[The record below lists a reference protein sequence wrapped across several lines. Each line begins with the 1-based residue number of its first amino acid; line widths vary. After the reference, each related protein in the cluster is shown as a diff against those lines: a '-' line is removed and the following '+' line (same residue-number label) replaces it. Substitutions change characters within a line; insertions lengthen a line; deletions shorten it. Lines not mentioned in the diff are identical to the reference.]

1 MTFGAKPA
9 ILLTL
14 VGIANQLAIEGDKG
28 KSLELLT
35 LVRHHP
41 ASLQWT
47 KDKAAAHIAKLE
59 AELSP
64 DIVAT
69 AQERGQGLEL
79 EPILAELLT
88 ELTY

>member
-1 MTFGAKPA
+1 MPIGAKPA

-28 KSLELLT
+28 KSLEILT

-41 ASLQWT
+41 ASWQWA
-47 KDKAAAHIAKLE
+47 KDKAMDHIAELE

-64 DIVAT
+64 EVVTT
-69 AQERGQGLEL
+69 AQERGQGLDL
-79 EPILAELLT
+79 QPILAELLT
-88 ELTY
+88 KLTC